1 MPFAPSIVKLSE
13 KILPGEEKED
23 LGGLKYL
30 DDRIME
36 NPTIAVGQAVKET
49 VRMAKFSLE
58 NVNTAVKAFFDKDEE
73 LIEIVLDKEQ
83 SINSLEREI
92 TSYLIKLSNSNL
104 LERDNIKITNLYH
117 TTNDVERIG
126 DHAENIAELAQLSI
140 DNNLFFSDIAISEL
154 EDMASRVGSV
164 LRDSITALENDDI
177 ELAKTIYSQEQEID
191 NLEESL
197 RTAI

>member
-1 MPFAPSIVKLSE
+1 M
-13 KILPGEEKED
+13 
-23 LGGLKYL
+23 
-30 DDRIME
+30 
-36 NPTIAVGQAVKET
+36 
-49 VRMAKFSLE
+49 
-58 NVNTAVKAFFDKDEE
+58 KAFFDKDEE

-197 RTAI
+197 RDSHIERLNKLCILVLV